1 MFWGKLLARK
11 HLLLGLPVKAL
22 TGIKNTVTI
31 MNRYR
36 YCASSETICQID
48 VIGSNNK

>member
-1 MFWGKLLARK
+1 MFWGNLLAGK
-11 HLLLGLPVKAL
+11 HLLLGLAVKAL
-22 TGIKNTVTI
+22 TGIKNIVTI

-36 YCASSETICQID
+36 YWASSETICRID